1 MRNIILKEVLTML
14 NCLLFF
20 ITGIMIGYVIFLKM
34 DEAWIMEFETD
45 SFIIRAED
53 IVKISDISMS
63 SEYAELEQYKAS
75 NLE

>member
-1 MRNIILKEVLTML
+1 ML

-34 DEAWIMEFETD
+34 DEAWIMEFEKD
-45 SFIIRAED
+45 SFVIRAED

>member
-1 MRNIILKEVLTML
+1 ML

-34 DEAWIMEFETD
+34 DEAWIMTFETD
-45 SFIIRAED
+45 SFVIRAED

>member
-14 NCLLFF
+14 NCLLGFL
-20 ITGIMIGYVIFLKM
+20 IGAMIGYVIFIKM
-34 DEAWIMEFETD
+34 DEAWITAFETD
-45 SFIIRAED
+45 SFVIRAED
-53 IVKISDISMS
+53 IVKISDIRMS

>member
-1 MRNIILKEVLTML
+1 ML

-45 SFIIRAED
+45 SFVIRAED

>member
-1 MRNIILKEVLTML
+1 ML

>member
-1 MRNIILKEVLTML
+1 ML

-34 DEAWIMEFETD
+34 AEAWIMEFETD
-45 SFIIRAED
+45 SFVIRAED